1 MHWDPGAQGVDLRPH
16 VYDNVLKQW
25 LLIDSGSQVTAVPP
39 DEGDVED
46 PDVVLKAVNGTKIK
60 CLGKK
65 EIVIRIGRK
74 SYKYTAIKA
83 QADSPVLGWDFVR
96 FHKLNFIWNIWV
108 ILQSMILVKRPLCS
122 NTN

>member
-1 MHWDPGAQGVDLRPH
+1 M
-16 VYDNVLKQW
+16 
-25 LLIDSGSQVTAVPP
+25 VPP

-83 QADSPVLGWDFVR
+83 QVDSPVLGWDFVR